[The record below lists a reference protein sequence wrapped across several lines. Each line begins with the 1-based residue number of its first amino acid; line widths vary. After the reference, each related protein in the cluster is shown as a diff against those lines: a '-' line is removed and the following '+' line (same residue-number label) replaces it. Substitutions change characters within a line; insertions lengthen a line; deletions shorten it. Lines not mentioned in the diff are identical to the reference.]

1 MTEVNVIG
9 GIIPA
14 LKYQCLFMQK
24 IKSSQI
30 DQKTFQIL
38 IVDAELSI
46 CKALVMGLASQGF
59 MLDVATN
66 AEV

>member
-14 LKYQCLFMQK
+14 FNYQCLFMQR

-38 IVDAELSI
+38 NVDAELSI
-46 CKALVMGLASQGF
+46 CKALGMALASQGF

-66 AEV
+66 GEV